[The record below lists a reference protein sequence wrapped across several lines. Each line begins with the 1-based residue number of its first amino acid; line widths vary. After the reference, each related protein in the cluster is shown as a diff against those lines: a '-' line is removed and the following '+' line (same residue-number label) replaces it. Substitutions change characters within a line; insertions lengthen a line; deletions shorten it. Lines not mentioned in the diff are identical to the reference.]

1 MEKPASSGGNGTVG
15 NRFEDEAYGSG
26 MTAKAMLAAAVLC
39 ALALA
44 GCTGGSDNGGSSS
57 SSSASGG
64 AGAGGCVTYGGSG
77 GCTNATVSG
86 SASQSSTGSN
96 STTNTSTAAPMNGTV
111 RIEQGDFHPDEI
123 TVRVGGAVT
132 WEHHDGST
140 AHTVTA
146 DDNSFD
152 SSPSCSTPLPI
163 GDCMMDGDTFSYT
176 FATAGDVHYHDKL
189 NTQLTGVVHVVP

>member
-1 MEKPASSGGNGTVG
+1 
-15 NRFEDEAYGSG
+15 
-26 MTAKAMLAAAVLC
+26 MTAKAMLALAVLG

-44 GCTGGSDNGGSSS
+44 GCTGGSDKGGSSS

-64 AGAGGCVTYGGSG
+64 AGAGGCVTVGGSG
-77 GCTNATVSG
+77 GCSNATVSG
-86 SASQSSTGSN
+86 SASGSYSSTSTGSSSN
-96 STTNTSTAAPMNGTV
+96 SSTNSSAPMNATV
-111 RIEQGDFHPDEI
+111 NIQQGAFQPDEV
-123 TVRVGGAVT
+123 TVAVGATVT

-176 FATAGDVHYHDKL
+176 FTSPGDVHYHDKL
-189 NTQLTGVVHVVP
+189 HTAMTGVVHVVQP